1 MHAAARR
8 LLFGAPLAMALLSA
22 PALAGEPASEAAA
35 PPADDKPCCH
45 KKPADEAA
53 LPAGMNDPDQAAPA
67 SGPAAGA
74 GALPPPVS
82 VTLVDAPLLDQDGR
96 EVRFARDVVG
106 DRIVVV
112 DFVFTTC
119 TTICPI
125 LSAKLAGLQGRLG
138 DRLGKGVGLVS
149 VSIDPARD
157 TPERLKAHAAK
168 FKARPGWTWLTG
180 EPETV
185 NKVLKGLGA
194 YTPNFNEHTPIMLV
208 GDGRTGRWA
217 RFNGFPDPARLE
229 AAIDALEAAR
239 PAVTASRP

>member
-1 MHAAARR
+1 MRAAVRR
-8 LLFGAPLAMALLSA
+8 LLIGVPLAAWLLSGLALAEA
-22 PALAGEPASEAAA
+22 PASGAAA
-35 PPADDKPCCH
+35 QPGDKPCCH
-45 KKPADEAA
+45 KKPVDEAA
-53 LPAGMNDPDQAAPA
+53 LPAGMNDPGEAAPA
-67 SGPAAGA
+67 AAAPTGA
-74 GALPPPVS
+74 GALPPAVNVS
-82 VTLVDAPLLDQDGR
+82 LVDAPLLDQDGR
-96 EVRFARDVVG
+96 PVQFARDVVG

-138 DRLGKGVGLVS
+138 DRLGKEVGLVS

-157 TPERLKAHAAK
+157 TPERLKAYAAR
-168 FKARPGWTWLTG
+168 FKARPGWTWVTG

-194 YTPNFNEHTPIMLV
+194 YTPNFNEHPPIMLV

-229 AAIDALEAAR
+229 AAIDALVAAR
-239 PAVTASRP
+239 PTVTAARP

>member
-1 MHAAARR
+1 MHAAVLR
-8 LLFGAPLAMALLSA
+8 LLIGVPLAAALLSSPARAEA
-22 PALAGEPASEAAA
+22 PASAAA
-35 PPADDKPCCH
+35 EKPGEAKPCCH

-53 LPAGMNDPDQAAPA
+53 LPAGMNDPDGAAPA
-67 SGPAAGA
+67 AAAAAGA
-74 GALPPPVS
+74 SALPPPVS

-96 EVRFARDVVG
+96 QVHFARDVVG
-106 DRIVVV
+106 DRIVVM

-138 DRLGKGVGLVS
+138 DRLGQGIGLVS

-168 FKARPGWTWLTG
+168 FKARPGWTWVTG

-194 YTPNFNEHTPIMLV
+194 YTANFNEHAPIMLI

-217 RFNGFPDPARLE
+217 RFNGFPDPAKLE
-229 AAIDALEAAR
+229 AAIDALLAAR
-239 PAVTASRP
+239 PAITASRP